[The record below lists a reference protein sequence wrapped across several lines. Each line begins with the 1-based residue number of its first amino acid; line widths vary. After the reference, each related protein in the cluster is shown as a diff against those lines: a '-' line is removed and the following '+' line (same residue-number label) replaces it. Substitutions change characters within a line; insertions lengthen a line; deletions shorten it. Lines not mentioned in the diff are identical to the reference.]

1 MLAKK
6 NRIRGGAIVFIAA
19 SIFIAGCAPSGPR
32 ALLKGKKLL
41 ERGDYAGAVEEL
53 KTAVSLLPANA
64 QAWNYLGVA
73 EQRAGQPDDAAAA
86 YNRALKLNRDLTEA
100 HFNLGCLWLEQNKPD
115 TARNEFTA
123 FVLRRGNDPAGWLK
137 LGSAQL
143 RLQDFTSAEKSFS
156 TALNFNTNSAEALN
170 GLGLTRV
177 HLGKPREAAQ
187 FFAAAARFHPEYAPA
202 ILNLATVAHEHLH
215 DDKLALE
222 NYRAYLALTP
232 RPADWDAVNAIV
244 NDLDRPTL
252 IASTPAPPPPP
263 PVQIQTA
270 PPAPAPVQVET
281 RTQTTVTV
289 RTTLPPKATTVV
301 HVNPAPPP
309 PRTPPPAPVQP
320 APVQVVK
327 VQPEPVIA
335 TTPAP
340 VAPPAKPPVAVVEP
354 QPQQPQPE
362 PPLTEQTPP
371 PETPRKFNPFGWFSS
386 ATPGKKY
393 DQNGVTP
400 LPSSDSTNARV
411 SPVSLPPPKTN
422 PPPPVSNPT
431 VAPLPPVHIIPSAP
445 PPFPRY
451 LYLSPRQPRAG
462 DRNAAARAFAAAQQS
477 EQKGQFD
484 QAMNSYQQAAQLDPG
499 WFEAQYNYGVLA
511 YRQRELARSLAAYE
525 MALAI
530 RPDSADARYNFALAL
545 KAAGYMP
552 DAVNELEKIV
562 ASNPGETR
570 AHLAL
575 ANLYARQLEDPA
587 RAREHYLKVLQLDP
601 RNPQAT
607 DIRFWLSAN
616 PQ

>member
-1 MLAKK
+1 MRMLAKK

-19 SIFIAGCAPSGPR
+19 AIFIAGCAPSGPR

-41 ERGDYAGAVEEL
+41 ERGDYAGAVGEL
-53 KTAVSLLPANA
+53 KTAVLLLPANA

-73 EQRAGQPDDAAAA
+73 EQRAGQPDDAATA

-115 TARNEFTA
+115 LAKNEFTA

-143 RLQDFTSAEKSFS
+143 RLQDFASAEKSFS
-156 TALNFNTNSAEALN
+156 TALNFNTNSAEALH

-187 FFAAAARFHPEYAPA
+187 FFAAAVRFHPDYAPA
-202 ILNLATVAHEHLH
+202 ILDLATVAHEHLH

-232 RPADWDAVNAIV
+232 RPADWDVVNAIV

-252 IASTPAPPPPP
+252 VASTPPPPPPP

-270 PPAPAPVQVET
+270 PPAPALIPVET
-281 RTQTTVTV
+281 RTQTTVAIHA
-289 RTTLPPKATTVV
+289 TLPPKATAVV

-309 PRTPPPAPVQP
+309 RTPPP

-335 TTPAP
+335 TTPRSA
-340 VAPPAKPPVAVVEP
+340 APPAKPPIAVVEP
-354 QPQQPQPE
+354 PPDQPLPE
-362 PPLTEQTPP
+362 PVPQEQTPP

-386 ATPGKKY
+386 STPAKKY
-393 DQNGVTP
+393 DQSGVTP
-400 LPSSDSTNARV
+400 LPSPDSTNARV
-411 SPVSLPPPKTN
+411 SPAPLPPPKTN

-431 VAPLPPVHIIPSAP
+431 VAPL
-445 PPFPRY
+445 PFPRY

-462 DRNAAARAFAAAQQS
+462 DRNAAARAFAAAQQA
-477 EQKGQFD
+477 EQKEQFE
-484 QAMNSYQQAAQLDPG
+484 QAMNSYQRAAQVDPG

-511 YRQRELARSLAAYE
+511 YRLRELPRSLAAYE

-530 RPDSADARYNFALAL
+530 RPGSADARYNFALAL

-552 DAVNELEKIV
+552 DAVNELEKIL

-575 ANLYARQLEDPA
+575 ANLYAQQLDDPA
-587 RAREHYLKVLQLDP
+587 RARAHYLKVLQLDP

>member
-19 SIFIAGCAPSGPR
+19 AIFIAGCAPSGSR
-32 ALLKGKKLL
+32 ALLNGKKLL
-41 ERGDYAGAVEEL
+41 ERGDFAGAVGEL
-53 KTAVSLLPANA
+53 KTAVTLLPANA

-100 HFNLGCLWLEQNKPD
+100 HYNLGCLWLEQNKPD
-115 TARNEFTA
+115 PAKNEFTA

-143 RLQDFTSAEKSFS
+143 RLQDFASAERSFG
-156 TALNFNTNSAEALN
+156 TALNFNTNNAEALH
-170 GLGLTRV
+170 GLGVTRMQR
-177 HLGKPREAAQ
+177 GPPARGRAIFRAAV
-187 FFAAAARFHPEYAPA
+187 RYHPDYAPA
-202 ILNLATVAHEHLH
+202 ILDLATVAHEHLH

-232 RPADWDAVNAIV
+232 RAAHWDEVNAIV
-244 NDLDRPTL
+244 SNLERPVAVAVTQ
-252 IASTPAPPPPP
+252 PPPD
-263 PVQIQTA
+263 QNQTA
-270 PPAPAPVQVET
+270 PPTIPVAVEV
-281 RTQTTVTV
+281 RTQTTVAV
-289 RTTLPPKATTVV
+289 RATLPPKAMTVV

-309 PRTPPPAPVQP
+309 RTPQP
-320 APVQVVK
+320 APVQVVN
-327 VQPEPVIA
+327 VQPEPVIV
-335 TTPAP
+335 TTPTP
-340 VAPPAKPPVAVVEP
+340 VAPLAKPTVAVVEP
-354 QPQQPQPE
+354 PQDQPLPE
-362 PPLTEQTPP
+362 TAPKEQTPP
-371 PETPRKFNPFGWFSS
+371 PEPPHKFNPFGWFTSS
-386 ATPGKKY
+386 TPGKKN
-393 DQNGVTP
+393 DESGVTP
-400 LPSSDSTNARV
+400 LPSPNSSNARA
-411 SPVSLPPPKTN
+411 SLTPASPPKTN
-422 PPPPVSNPT
+422 LPPPSNPT
-431 VAPLPPVHIIPSAP
+431 VAPLPPVHIVPSAP

-451 LYLSPRQPRAG
+451 LYLSPRPPRDG
-462 DRNAAARAFAAAQQS
+462 DRKSASRAFADAQKF
-477 EQKGQFD
+477 EQGGQLE
-484 QAMNSYQQAAQLDPG
+484 QAVKSYQQAAQLDPG

-511 YRQRELARSLAAYE
+511 YRLRELPRSLAAYE

-530 RPDSADARYNFALAL
+530 RPGSADARYNLALAL

-552 DAVNELEKIV
+552 DAVSELEKIL

-575 ANLYARQLEDPA
+575 ANLYAQQLDDPA